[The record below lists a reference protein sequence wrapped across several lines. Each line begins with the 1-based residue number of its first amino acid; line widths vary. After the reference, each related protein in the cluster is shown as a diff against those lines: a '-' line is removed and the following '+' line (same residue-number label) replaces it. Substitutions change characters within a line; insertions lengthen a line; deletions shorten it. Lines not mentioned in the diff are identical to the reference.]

1 MQASPIVLTT
11 LAGLSTGLGGA
22 LAALAKP
29 SETMLAA
36 SAGFAGGVML
46 TASLA
51 DLMPEALEFYSG
63 YLQPLPCGGAI
74 VTLLAL
80 GMLTAGLLG
89 RLLPEETELAA
100 KYGQNTA
107 RTKAMRTALITGT
120 ALLLHNFPEGVLT
133 LFAGTADPALGLRT
147 ALAIALHNIP
157 EGLAVAVPFA
167 YATNS
172 RAKGALAALVSGLA
186 EPAGAL
192 VSQPVH
198 TRIFDRHDG
207 AGGRHYD
214 LGRPGPTAAHGL
226 RPGPPPARHF
236 RCRRRL
242 PAHAPGHCGFAVNVL
257 YYTLY

>member
-157 EGLAVAVPFA
+157 FA

-192 VSQPVH
+192 VALFLFRSLFTTGFLTGTMVLV
-198 TRIFDRHDG
+198 
-207 AGGRHYD
+207 AGIMVWVA
-214 LGRPGPTAAHGL
+214 LAQLLPAAFA
-226 RPGPPPARHF
+226 PAH
-236 RCRRRL
+236 RL
-242 PAHAPGHCGFAVNVL
+242 PGILGAAAGCLLMLLGIAALP
-257 YYTLY
+257 

>member
-107 RTKAMRTALITGT
+107 RTKAIGT

-192 VSQPVH
+192 VALFLFRSLFTPGFLTGTMVLV
-198 TRIFDRHDG
+198 
-207 AGGRHYD
+207 AGIMIWVA
-214 LGRPGPTAAHGL
+214 LAQLLPTAFAPAH
-226 RPGPPPARHF
+226 
-236 RCRRRL
+236 RL
-242 PAHAPGHCGFAVNVL
+242 PGILGAAAGCLLMLLGIAALP
-257 YYTLY
+257 

>member
-46 TASLA
+46 TASLV

-120 ALLLHNFPEGVLT
+120 ALLLHNFPEG
-133 LFAGTADPALGLRT
+133 GADPLCR
-147 ALAIALHNIP
+147 
-157 EGLAVAVPFA
+157 
-167 YATNS
+167 NS
-172 RAKGALAALVSGLA
+172 
-186 EPAGAL
+186 
-192 VSQPVH
+192 
-198 TRIFDRHDG
+198 
-207 AGGRHYD
+207 
-214 LGRPGPTAAHGL
+214 
-226 RPGPPPARHF
+226 
-236 RCRRRL
+236 
-242 PAHAPGHCGFAVNVL
+242 
-257 YYTLY
+257 

>member
-157 EGLAVAVPFA
+157 EGLWRCP
-167 YATNS
+167 
-172 RAKGALAALVSGLA
+172 L
-186 EPAGAL
+186 PM
-192 VSQPVH
+192 P
-198 TRIFDRHDG
+198 
-207 AGGRHYD
+207 
-214 LGRPGPTAAHGL
+214 PTAGPKAHW
-226 RPGPPPARHF
+226 RHWSPVWPN
-236 RCRRRL
+236 RRE
-242 PAHAPGHCGFAVNVL
+242 PWWHCFCSAACSHPDF
-257 YYTLY
+257 

>member
-107 RTKAMRTALITGT
+107 RTKAMRTALITGGR
-120 ALLLHNFPEGVLT
+120 PG
-133 LFAGTADPALGLRT
+133 G
-147 ALAIALHNIP
+147 
-157 EGLAVAVPFA
+157 AVF
-167 YATNS
+167 
-172 RAKGALAALVSGLA
+172 
-186 EPAGAL
+186 

-207 AGGRHYD
+207 AGGRHYG
-214 LGRPGPTAAHGL
+214 LGCPGPTAAHGL

>member
-46 TASLA
+46 TASLV

-172 RAKGALAALVSGLA
+172 RAKGALAALVWPNRRAPWWHCFCS
-186 EPAGAL
+186 
-192 VSQPVH
+192 
-198 TRIFDRHDG
+198 
-207 AGGRHYD
+207 
-214 LGRPGPTAAHGL
+214 AACSH
-226 RPGPPPARHF
+226 PDF
-236 RCRRRL
+236 
-242 PAHAPGHCGFAVNVL
+242 
-257 YYTLY
+257 

>member
-147 ALAIALHNIP
+147 ALGHCPAQYP
-157 EGLAVAVPFA
+157 RRSG
-167 YATNS
+167 S
-172 RAKGALAALVSGLA
+172 GGALCLCHQQPGQRRTGGTGLRSGRT
-186 EPAGAL
+186 G
-192 VSQPVH
+192 
-198 TRIFDRHDG
+198 
-207 AGGRHYD
+207 
-214 LGRPGPTAAHGL
+214 GRPGGAVFCSAACSH
-226 RPGPPPARHF
+226 PDF
-236 RCRRRL
+236 
-242 PAHAPGHCGFAVNVL
+242 
-257 YYTLY
+257 

>member
-80 GMLTAGLLG
+80 GMLAAGLLG

-133 LFAGTADPALGLRT
+133 LFARTADPCA
-147 ALAIALHNIP
+147 
-157 EGLAVAVPFA
+157 
-167 YATNS
+167 
-172 RAKGALAALVSGLA
+172 
-186 EPAGAL
+186 
-192 VSQPVH
+192 QPWPLPCTISPKVWQW
-198 TRIFDRHDG
+198 RCP
-207 AGGRHYD
+207 
-214 LGRPGPTAAHGL
+214 LPMPPTAGPKAHW
-226 RPGPPPARHF
+226 RHWSPVWPN
-236 RCRRRL
+236 RR
-242 PAHAPGHCGFAVNVL
+242 APWWHCFCSAACSQKDF
-257 YYTLY
+257 